1 MNRGRELVG
10 ALATATAALAGGD
23 ASASSAA
30 RSAIAG
36 IQQLYPNHIWKE
48 MVFPMAQRL
57 FTEAE
62 LEALGAR
69 FEQAEIDIG
78 QDHDRFVA
86 FADEMAALLGQAQ

>member
-1 MNRGRELVG
+1 
-10 ALATATAALAGGD
+10 
-23 ASASSAA
+23 
-30 RSAIAG
+30 
-36 IQQLYPNHIWKE
+36 

-62 LEALGAR
+62 LKALGAR
-69 FEQAEIDIG
+69 FAQAEIDLG